1 MTKEN
6 HRFPCFFIWMA
17 LLCLALFIF
26 PVSAQN
32 EDHYRYEPI
41 TKVDLG
47 VNSLELE
54 KGESYTFHVTFEPE
68 NTILKTLDWYVT
80 DERVISIDPLTNTVT
95 ALSDG
100 EARIFA
106 ESFDEVSYAVCNVKV
121 GTSEA
126 KDASVMKSGAD
137 LIGLSRGDIRKI
149 TAPTLVRYLDFAA
162 DSTLDE
168 EAFDGIAGRFYD
180 VLAVVRPGSEEAE
193 SRKAVGLGLGS
204 EPLRNLQAVTLRG
217 TVKQLLAFIRD
228 NSDLIEIIELGNTWF
243 DEPVSDPDEEELIS
257 KTVQNRFNLKAAA
270 DELSSFT
277 KAHDLGLTG
286 EGRIIAIIDTGFV
299 SSHEQFMDRNGK
311 GRFIHEAC
319 FSITERINR
328 KDYYSACT
336 DGVIDDGNG
345 ASLDLNKIIRKH
357 RFNHGTHVAGIAAGR
372 DGVAPDVKIIGIQAA
387 SEVRWNCS
395 GEEKETYSCS
405 QNSNQCCAPRFVNSN
420 VARAYD
426 YLLELSKELAKSGK
440 KIDAVNMSFGGPKS
454 DGKGFKTFCD
464 SVYPFYKNYF
474 NKLIAAGMLPVVAA
488 GNESFTDSV
497 GQPACISNGFTV
509 AALTNYKEPFLA
521 SYSNF
526 DKTNTDIA
534 APGHRTYASDA
545 ISIDRK
551 TMKITCTKDCY
562 GYMDGTSSAAPMVS
576 GAAALVKQLYPG
588 MLPGEVE
595 KFLLDISGK
604 TVSKRVTYD
613 SKWINFKFDF
623 SKPVLDLS
631 DIPGWFQIS
640 DSMVKAQKG
649 RVSVSFAD
657 PTIQESYQIRVYDV
671 MAKKWMPGIKYTST
685 GDENEIR
692 TLDIRGDFQE
702 AKLYR
707 LEIKRWF
714 ERDKQGTQ
722 TVVTKY
728 FYPLSL
734 PKTMTAGVRNDSVS
748 LNMHLEP
755 RERKNHVIYRVYD
768 WKTNKL
774 VSSIDTNSSAI
785 PQTIG
790 GLNNGQKYNV
800 TAQFYRD
807 LTINKKSY
815 RVYGMETRPVI
826 FMPLNDS
833 FACNYGAD
841 TEGVTIG
848 CSEDPEADGI
858 MVLYRTVN
866 NTYTV
871 KNGCTSE
878 KGTFSCKVMD
888 PSLLKGGAQQY
899 IIMKYKYDENNRQW
913 VSSSNVVTRI
923 GKSVLMP
930 KPEKTLVY
938 LRNEAAN
945 ATVSMADLGNSDGIA
960 VFAQNNTESTT
971 VPEFVPFCNAAK
983 RACTGNGSEESY
995 LVMRYKKD
1003 GDNIYFSP
1011 GVYTIHNYGQN

>member
-149 TAPTLVRYLDFAA
+149 TAPTLVHYLDFAA

-405 QNSNQCCAPRFVNSN
+405 QNSNQCCTPRFVNSN

-657 PTIQESYQIRVYDV
+657 PTIQEHYQIKVYDV
-671 MAKKWMPGIKYTST
+671 GGKKWMNDIKYTST
-685 GDENEIR
+685 SENDGIRKLDISGDFKEGKLYCLEIR
-692 TLDIRGDFQE
+692 
-702 AKLYR
+702 
-707 LEIKRWF
+707 RWF
-714 ERDKQGTQ
+714 GNDSSEKTLEK
-722 TVVTKY
+722 KY
-728 FYPLSL
+728 FYPLPL
-734 PKTMTAGVRNDSVS
+734 PKTLTAGIQNNGVT
-748 LNMHLEP
+748 LNMHLASNEK
-755 RERKNHVIYRVYD
+755 KNQVIYRVYSD
-768 WKTNKL
+768 WTTNKVVKTVYAGEKKLAQTVSGL
-774 VSSIDTNSSAI
+774 V
-785 PQTIG
+785 
-790 GLNNGQKYNV
+790 NGQKYYV

-807 LTINKKSY
+807 IKVNNRSQ
-815 RVYGMETRPVI
+815 RFYGMETDPVG
-826 FMPLNDS
+826 FVPLNDS
-833 FACNYGAD
+833 FVCKTAAD
-841 TEGVTIG
+841 KTGVTIN
-848 CSEDPEADGI
+848 CPKDPAATGI
-858 MVLYRTVN
+858 RVLYRTLD
-866 NTYTV
+866 NTFTV
-871 KNGCTSE
+871 KDGCTSAA
-878 KGTFSCKVMD
+878 GTFSCKIMD
-888 PSLLKGGAQQY
+888 ASLLQGGAQQF
-899 IIMKYKYDENNRQW
+899 IIMKYKLDVKGQIWN
-913 VSSSNVVTRI
+913 SSSTVLTRLGKNVLIPR
-923 GKSVLMP
+923 
-930 KPEKTLVY
+930 PEKPLIYFTENKDNV
-938 LRNEAAN
+938 
-945 ATVSMADLGNSDGIA
+945 TVSMAGLGSSKGI
-960 VFAQNNTESTT
+960 VVLAQDNDE
-971 VPEFVPFCNAAK
+971 EFVPFCNANQ
-983 RACTGNGSEESY
+983 RACTGNGKERSY

-1011 GVYTIHNYGQN
+1011 GVYTIHNYGQI